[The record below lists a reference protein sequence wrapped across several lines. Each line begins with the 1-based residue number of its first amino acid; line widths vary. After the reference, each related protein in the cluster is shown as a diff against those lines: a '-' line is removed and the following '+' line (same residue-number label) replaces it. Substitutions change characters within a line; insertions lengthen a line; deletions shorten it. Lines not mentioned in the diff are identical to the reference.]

1 MIKYILFF
9 FPVLA
14 YSQNCP
20 DDFWKQAVL
29 AGQTTVEI
37 QLVKG
42 QAYKPVIIERADT
55 NTVETWV
62 LTKKVTTPEPVIV
75 SQTIDAADNVPQV
88 TFSGSWTKG
97 PTGASG
103 WYNNT
108 IAFSNVAGSSLTYTF
123 GGRKIE
129 FYAETL
135 PGHGSGT
142 IKVDNEPEVTVSF
155 KSATKVLPAK
165 IFEKSW
171 ATDGPH
177 TITVKVTTGYVL
189 ADYFKVYRAQ

>member
-1 MIKYILFF
+1 MKLLTLFLF
-9 FPVLA
+9 LPFLA
-14 YSQNCP
+14 FSQNCP

-55 NTVETWV
+55 NIVETWV
-62 LTKKVTTPEPVIV
+62 LTKKVVSAPVIV
-75 SQTIDAADNVPQV
+75 EQIVDGELA
-88 TFSGSWTKG
+88 TFSSNWTYHGSTIA
-97 PTGASG
+97 TGWHA
-103 WYNNT
+103 NT
-108 IAFSNVAGSSLTYTF
+108 ISFSNVAGSTVTYSFT
-123 GGRKIE
+123 GRKIE
-129 FYAETL
+129 VYGETL
-135 PGHGSGT
+135 PGHGTGT
-142 IKVDNEPEVTVSF
+142 IKIDNEPEVTVSF